1 MSAYPGQYPVFLSL
15 PLQNRPPR
23 PYAEVTEV
31 LIPSGLNKGGC
42 MDHRFKGW
50 TKDWIHPAVRR
61 GTIYWTAQAIGITG
75 GAVLLIFLALQ
86 QPTAERVWWAAAFVI
101 AAVLSWFLTNKQI
114 QKLQQEYR
122 YEDDDNAT
130 DQS

>member
-1 MSAYPGQYPVFLSL
+1 
-15 PLQNRPPR
+15 
-23 PYAEVTEV
+23 
-31 LIPSGLNKGGC
+31 

-130 DQS
+130 GQS

>member
-1 MSAYPGQYPVFLSL
+1 
-15 PLQNRPPR
+15 
-23 PYAEVTEV
+23 
-31 LIPSGLNKGGC
+31 

-50 TKDWIHPAVRR
+50 TKEWVHPTVRR

-75 GAVLLIFLALQ
+75 GAVLLTVLALQ
-86 QPTAERVWWAAAFVI
+86 NPTAERLWWAAVFVV
-101 AAVLSWFLTNKQI
+101 AAVLSWFFTSKQI

-122 YEDDDNAT
+122 YEAEDNAI